1 MSDKSSE
8 TCLGT
13 LKEILNDISH
23 TTSLKVGYQILM
35 NIKNTMSDRAATE
48 KKFHILLTNF
58 REEILPCVHSNWDE
72 LTAIE
77 KETLFKMNN
86 FYCGLHML
94 VNFAELCD
102 KVVKTF
108 HNNTYE
114 NETLGAESRP
124 ETAIFSKRDESG
136 PIRLVRTACKCIA
149 RGADEKS
156 GCYID
161 FKTFLNDKY
170 SKLLFS
176 EKGQQFSIETLT
188 ENVKKLIRSALAI
201 DQPTNREYSIYF

>member
-1 MSDKSSE
+1 
-8 TCLGT
+8 
-13 LKEILNDISH
+13 
-23 TTSLKVGYQILM
+23 
-35 NIKNTMSDRAATE
+35 
-48 KKFHILLTNF
+48 
-58 REEILPCVHSNWDE
+58 
-72 LTAIE
+72 
-77 KETLFKMNN
+77 
-86 FYCGLHML
+86 ML

-108 HNNTYE
+108 QNNTYE